1 MIETDGIINKSVEKK
16 ECPFSKYMSEV
27 QQRVSVREQPFEDQH
42 DY

>member
-1 MIETDGIINKSVEKK
+1 
-16 ECPFSKYMSEV
+16 MSEV